1 MLLNALPTFN
11 RNISTLIGLTAVI
24 FWSTNVGL
32 MRSVSESFGAVAG
45 AALIYSVAS
54 MILVFMVGMPKFSTI
69 PKSYLWWGSLLFV
82 AYELCFALSI
92 GYAQNS
98 RQAIEVGMINYLWPT
113 FTLLFA
119 IIFNNVKA
127 NILIIP
133 GCIFALVG
141 ICWVLGGD
149 TGFDFFQI
157 FTNLK
162 ANPLSY
168 SLAFAAAILWAAYC
182 SVTVKTSQGKNLVTI
197 FFALTG
203 VVLWIKYLL
212 MSGSALNFTY
222 DNTVTLIMA
231 AGALGLGYGAWNIGI
246 ISGNM
251 TLMAGASYFIPVL
264 SALFAALILS
274 TSLSFIFWQGV
285 AMVTAGAVLCWLAT
299 RKKQII

>member
-1 MLLNALPTFN
+1 MLLNALPALN

-32 MRSVSESFGAVAG
+32 IRSVSESFGAVAG

-54 MILVFMVGMPKFSTI
+54 VILLFTIGMPKFSTI
-69 PKSYLWWGSLLFV
+69 PKSYLCWGSLLFV

-133 GCIFALVG
+133 GCILALVG
-141 ICWVLGGD
+141 IFWVLGGD
-149 TGFDFFQI
+149 TGFDLFQI
-157 FTNLK
+157 WTNLK

-168 SLAFAAAILWAAYC
+168 GLAFAAAILWATYC

-197 FFALTG
+197 FFALVA
-203 VVLWIKYLL
+203 VVLWIKYFF
-212 MSGSALNFTY
+212 M
-222 DNTVTLIMA
+222 
-231 AGALGLGYGAWNIGI
+231 
-246 ISGNM
+246 
-251 TLMAGASYFIPVL
+251 SYFLKI
-264 SALFAALILS
+264 
-274 TSLSFIFWQGV
+274 
-285 AMVTAGAVLCWLAT
+285 
-299 RKKQII
+299 K

>member
-1 MLLNALPTFN
+1 MLLNALPALN

-32 MRSVSESFGAVAG
+32 IRSVSESFGAVAG
-45 AALIYSVAS
+45 AALIYSFAS
-54 MILVFMVGMPKFSTI
+54 MILVFTIGMPKFSTI

-113 FTLLFA
+113 FTLVFA

-127 NILIIP
+127 NLLIIP
-133 GCIFALVG
+133 GCILALVG

-149 TGFDFFQI
+149 TGFNPFQI
-157 FTNLK
+157 WNNLK
-162 ANPLSY
+162 VNPLSY
-168 SLAFAAAILWAAYC
+168 GLAFAAAILWAAYC

-251 TLMAGASYFIPVL
+251 TLMAGASYFTPVL
-264 SALFAALILS
+264 SAFFAALLLS

-285 AMVTAGAVLCWLAT
+285 AMVTTGAVLCWLAT
-299 RKKQII
+299 RKQ

>member
-1 MLLNALPTFN
+1 MLLNALPALN

-54 MILVFMVGMPKFSTI
+54 IILVFMIGMPKFSTI

-141 ICWVLGGD
+141 ICWVLGGN

-157 FTNLK
+157 LTNLK
-162 ANPLSY
+162 
-168 SLAFAAAILWAAYC
+168 
-182 SVTVKTSQGKNLVTI
+182 
-197 FFALTG
+197 
-203 VVLWIKYLL
+203 
-212 MSGSALNFTY
+212 
-222 DNTVTLIMA
+222 
-231 AGALGLGYGAWNIGI
+231 
-246 ISGNM
+246 
-251 TLMAGASYFIPVL
+251 
-264 SALFAALILS
+264 LIL
-274 TSLSFIFWQGV
+274 LV
-285 AMVTAGAVLCWLAT
+285 MV
-299 RKKQII
+299 

>member
-1 MLLNALPTFN
+1 A
-11 RNISTLIGLTAVI
+11 
-24 FWSTNVGL
+24 
-32 MRSVSESFGAVAG
+32 
-45 AALIYSVAS
+45 
-54 MILVFMVGMPKFSTI
+54 
-69 PKSYLWWGSLLFV
+69 
-82 AYELCFALSI
+82 
-92 GYAQNS
+92 
-98 RQAIEVGMINYLWPT
+98 
-113 FTLLFA
+113 
-119 IIFNNVKA
+119 
-127 NILIIP
+127 
-133 GCIFALVG
+133 
-141 ICWVLGGD
+141 D
-149 TGFDFFQI
+149 
-157 FTNLK
+157 
-162 ANPLSY
+162 
-168 SLAFAAAILWAAYC
+168 ILWAEFF

>member
-168 SLAFAAAILWAAYC
+168 GLAFAAAILWAAYC

-246 ISGNM
+246 ISG
-251 TLMAGASYFIPVL
+251 
-264 SALFAALILS
+264 
-274 TSLSFIFWQGV
+274 
-285 AMVTAGAVLCWLAT
+285 
-299 RKKQII
+299 

>member
-1 MLLNALPTFN
+1 MLLNALPALN

-168 SLAFAAAILWAAYC
+168 GLAFAAAILWAAYC

>member
-113 FTLLFA
+113 FTLLIA

-168 SLAFAAAILWAAYC
+168 GLAFAAAILWAAYC

>member
-1 MLLNALPTFN
+1 MLLNALPVFN
-11 RNISTLIGLTAVI
+11 RNIATLIGFTAVI

-32 MRSVSESFGAVAG
+32 IRSVSESFGAVAG

-54 MILVFMVGMPKFSTI
+54 IILFFTI
-69 PKSYLWWGSLLFV
+69 PKSYLGWGSLLFV

-119 IIFNNVKA
+119 IVFNNVKA
-127 NILIIP
+127 NFLIIP
-133 GCIFALVG
+133 GCILALVG

-149 TGFDFFQI
+149 TGFDLLQI
-157 FTNLK
+157 WTNLQ

-168 SLAFAAAILWAAYC
+168 GLAFAAAILWAAYC

-197 FFALTG
+197 FFALAA
-203 VVLWIKYLL
+203 VVLWIKYFL
-212 MSGSALNFTY
+212 MSGAALNFTY

-231 AGALGLGYGAWNIGI
+231 AGALGLGYAAWNIGI

-251 TLMAGASYFIPVL
+251 TLLAGASYFTPVL
-264 SALFAALILS
+264 SALFAALLLS
-274 TSLSFIFWQGV
+274 TALSFIFWQGV
-285 AMVTAGAVLCWLAT
+285 AMVTAGAILCWLAT
-299 RKKQII
+299 RKQ

>member
-168 SLAFAAAILWAAYC
+168 GLAFAAAILWAAYC
-182 SVTVKTSQGKNLVTI
+182 SVTVKTTQGKNLVTI

-274 TSLSFIFWQGV
+274 TSLSFIFWQVV

-299 RKKQII
+299 RKKLII